1 VRGVWYTTTG
11 GSGGRGVL
19 IIVGTLLLLGSGAA
33 AELATAVLA
42 VLIALALLVVLTAG
56 GGVAFLVYRARREVR
71 PPHYRAEVVPAPG
84 IRQQLADPAPAAID
98 PSAPREQHWH
108 YHFHGVDE
116 DRVAEILRR
125 HQAPE

>member
-1 VRGVWYTTTG
+1 MRGVWYTTG
-11 GSGGRGVL
+11 GSGAGRGLLIVL
-19 IIVGTLLLLGSGAA
+19 GVLVLLGSGAA

-42 VLIALALLVVLTAG
+42 VLIALAVLVVLTVG
-56 GGVAFLVYRARREVR
+56 GAVAFLVYRARREVR
-71 PPHYRAEVVPAPG
+71 PPHYRTEVVPAPG

-98 PSAPREQHWH
+98 PPAPREQHWH

-125 HQAPE
+125 HQAG

>member
-1 VRGVWYTTTG
+1 VRGVWYTTG
-11 GSGGRGVL
+11 GSGARGVL

-42 VLIALALLVVLTAG
+42 VLIALAVIVVLAVAAG
-56 GGVAFLVYRARREVR
+56 VVFLVYRARREVR
-71 PPHYRAEVVPAPG
+71 PQYRAEVVSGPG
-84 IRQQLADPAPAAID
+84 IRQQLADPVPAAID
-98 PSAPREQHWH
+98 PSAAHELHQH

-125 HQAPE
+125 HQAG